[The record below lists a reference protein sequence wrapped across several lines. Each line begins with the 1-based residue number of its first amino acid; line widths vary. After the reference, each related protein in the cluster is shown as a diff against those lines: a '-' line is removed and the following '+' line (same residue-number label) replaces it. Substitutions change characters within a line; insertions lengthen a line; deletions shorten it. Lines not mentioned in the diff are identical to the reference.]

1 MSCGWFHD
9 GLEVVGE
16 SGDLIQLQG
25 QTLRVRVVHVDY
37 TGNTLTL
44 AEPLTWIAGQ
54 GVHLAYTG
62 DAPDAGAFERGLD
75 GQIFADGFESGDLS
89 FWLIAR

>member
-1 MSCGWFHD
+1 M
-9 GLEVVGE
+9 GE

>member
-1 MSCGWFHD
+1 
-9 GLEVVGE
+9 
-16 SGDLIQLQG
+16 
-25 QTLRVRVVHVDY
+25 VDY

-44 AEPLTWIAGQ
+44 EEPLSWSAGL

-75 GQIFADGFESGDLS
+75 GQVFSDGFESGDLS
-89 FWLIAR
+89 SWLVAR